1 MATTKNTQNKKSNS
15 TSSKTTKS
23 SGTRGGSTK
32 KTSSSRAA
40 NMRSASSRNT
50 RVPSSV
56 RESGR
61 TSRKTRESMDPR
73 MKRDLIFWGM
83 LVVVVVLFL
92 SLIGTIKGIV
102 GEAIKSFILGTF
114 GLLGFVMPFLLFIAI
129 WLIVANKDNLVS
141 LAKIVA
147 GIVLVFLLG
156 IFIALVPTNIKDIA
170 AGSDTVK
177 VLYELK
183 SGGGVIFGGLAVG
196 LVKLLGGRAG
206 SIALDVLLM
215 ILCCFLIAGKSV
227 VDFFNSLA
235 DKALYRDEEEEDD
248 GQGVLALQ
256 GKRLEAL
263 VDKNYEKSKDKMK
276 ALREQREIKKEEYDK
291 KREADKEAK
300 RIREQEKAKEKER
313 KDDNR
318 IVNNSN
324 NFNMEKMRV
333 VDKKVQP
340 ENNDDMHSISIVP
353 GTTEE
358 LTEASMYLGGIAP
371 SQANVHVVNKYQSI
385 EEVNPGEFGDGSVAV
400 TNNININ
407 RPESQPEPK
416 IHSAQNE
423 EPKAEFESKDISAT
437 NSVIKTEPKADL
449 KAEKKEKQKEQD
461 KVVTPTDNMEPPV
474 PVVSKAP
481 IEKSKDLVPVQDKP
495 QLNPDGST
503 HVFQINDTPMDI
515 PASVTTGV
523 AIKPYD
529 TTGGPDLR
537 ITSMP
542 EPVTEKSHKT
552 ANAVNAEAIDS
563 QIKKVVH
570 KRSDYKAPDIN
581 LLKRNDKK
589 GEGDSNSYLKE
600 TALKLQDTLKV
611 FGVGASVTD
620 ISQGPSVTRYE
631 LSLDTGVKVNKI
643 LNLQEDLKLNM
654 AAEDIR
660 IEAPIPGKAAVG
672 IELPNKEATPV
683 LIRDLVD
690 SPDFKASKSN
700 LTFGIGKDISGKT
713 IVGDIAKM
721 PHMLIA
727 GSTGSG
733 KSVCINTI
741 IMSILYKAH
750 PDDVKLIMVD
760 PKVVELSVY
769 NGIPHLMIPVVTD
782 PKKAS
787 AALAWA
793 VAEMTKR
800 YNSFA
805 EYGVRDLAGFNDK
818 VEALRKDNP
827 EAPEKL
833 PQIVVIV
840 DELADLMMVA
850 SKEVEESICRLA
862 QLARAAGIHLIIAT
876 QRPSADVIT
885 GLIKANMPSK
895 IAFRV
900 ASGIDSRII
909 LDSVGAER
917 LLGKGD
923 MLYYPQG
930 FSKPLRVQGCFVSD
944 KEVTEVVDFLVK
956 NNSGYATENIEAS
969 KITEYTKADASGS
982 QDGGKDNESSV
993 DEFFVD
999 ACKAVVK
1006 KGTASS
1012 GNLQRMFRI
1021 GFNRAARMI
1030 DQMESYGIVGPEQGT
1045 KPRQVLV
1052 SEMELEQILSTI
1064 K

>member
-1 MATTKNTQNKKSNS
+1 MATTSKNTRSNS
-15 TSSKTTKS
+15 TKKNTSAKKPASTTRKTTRSS
-23 SGTRGGSTK
+23 SGQTNTTRST
-32 KTSSSRAA
+32 SRRTA
-40 NMRSASSRNT
+40 
-50 RVPSSV
+50 VPRSV
-56 RESGR
+56 REASSGN
-61 TSRKTRESMDPR
+61 SSMDPKL
-73 MKRDLIFWGM
+73 KRDLIFWGM
-83 LVVVVVLFL
+83 LVVSVVLFL
-92 SLIGTIKGIV
+92 CLIGTIKGVV
-102 GEAIKSFILGTF
+102 GPLIKSFILGVF
-114 GLLGFVMPFLLFIAI
+114 GTLGYIMPFLIFIGT
-129 WLIVANKDNLVS
+129 WLIVANRKSFDNMVKIISGIAFIVLLGVFMGLVS
-141 LAKIVA
+141 
-147 GIVLVFLLG
+147 
-156 IFIALVPTNIKDIA
+156 PSDIKEIA
-170 AGSDTVK
+170 ASDAVVK
-177 VLYELK
+177 SLYEVK
-183 SGGGVIFGGLAVG
+183 EGVCGGVIFGGIAAL
-196 LVKLLGGRAG
+196 LVKLISQPGA
-206 SIALDVLLM
+206 IVLDVLLL
-215 ILCCFLIAGKSV
+215 ILCGFMISGKSII
-227 VDFFNSLA
+227 DFVN
-235 DKALYRDEEEEDD
+235 DITNKAMNNDDYDEEED
-248 GQGVLALQ
+248 GQKVLNLP
-256 GKRLEAL
+256 GKKLEAL
-263 VDKNYEKSKDKMK
+263 VDKSYTDSKEKMK
-276 ALREQREIKKEEYDK
+276 AINEQRQKSKEEYEE
-291 KREADKEAK
+291 KRQAEKEAK
-300 RIREQEKAKEKER
+300 AKKEAERAKEKER
-313 KDDNR
+313 VEDER
-318 IVNNSN
+318 IVNNNRFSME
-324 NFNMEKMRV
+324 NMV
-333 VDKKVQP
+333 VGNTKVKP
-340 ENNDDMHSISIVP
+340 ETNDDVHSISIIP

-358 LTEASMYLGGIAP
+358 LNGLASALESVAP
-371 SQANVHVVNKYQSI
+371 NQKSYRVVGKHQSI
-385 EEVNPGEFGDGSVAV
+385 EEVVPTEFGD
-400 TNNININ
+400 
-407 RPESQPEPK
+407 
-416 IHSAQNE
+416 
-423 EPKAEFESKDISAT
+423 
-437 NSVIKTEPKADL
+437 
-449 KAEKKEKQKEQD
+449 
-461 KVVTPTDNMEPPV
+461 PTDNMAKPT

-481 IEKSKDLVPVQDKP
+481 IMPETKTSTSQSDMPASSNIKKDSEPATDINKNIAPIIAPPTTATPTTATPNNVTSTNVISSVQKETGAVSELSKTANYK
-495 QLNPDGST
+495 NADGST
-503 HVFQINDTPMDI
+503 HVAQINDTPMDI
-515 PASVTTGV
+515 PESVTKGV
-523 AIKPYD
+523 SIKPYD
-529 TTGGPDLR
+529 TTPGGPDLR

-552 ANAVNAEAIDS
+552 ASAVSAEAIDS

-570 KRSDYKAPDIN
+570 NRSDYKAPDIN

-589 GEGDSNSYLKE
+589 GEGDSNNYLKE

-713 IVGDIAKM
+713 IIGDIAKM

-805 EYGVRDLAGFNDK
+805 EYGVRDLAGFNEK
-818 VEALRKDNP
+818 VEAMRKDNP
-827 EAPEKL
+827 EAPDKL

-956 NNSGYATENIEAS
+956 NNSGYTTENIEVS
-969 KITEYTKADASGS
+969 KITEYSKSDSSDGG
-982 QDGGKDNESSV
+982 DGGKDSESQV
-993 DEFFVD
+993 DEYFAD
-999 ACKAVVK
+999 ACRAVIK

-1030 DQMESYGIVGPEQGT
+1030 DQMEAMGIVGPEQGT

-1052 SEMELEQILSTI
+1052 SEMELEQILASL